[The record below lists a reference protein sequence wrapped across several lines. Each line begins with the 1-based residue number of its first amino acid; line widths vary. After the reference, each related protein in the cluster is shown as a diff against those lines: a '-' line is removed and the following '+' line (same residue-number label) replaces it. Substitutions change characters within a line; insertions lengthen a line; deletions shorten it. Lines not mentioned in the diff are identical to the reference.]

1 VAHPIGTIIHPTDFS
16 NASMEAFAHAMAFSL
31 VARCRLYI
39 LHIAKE
45 GEDYSTYTFPQVY
58 RLLGHWGKI
67 GPNESPQEIEARTGV
82 RVSKIAL
89 APGNIRQRIDDF
101 IASHGCDLMIL
112 STHHRDAWRR
122 LISSSVATGAADD
135 SRVPT
140 LFLRDDVT
148 GFIDP
153 QTGVCRLKTVLI
165 PIGSE
170 VSDEAVRRIE
180 EIMSLV
186 APKVRFKM
194 LHIGTQ
200 QPVVIYNEGYQR
212 VLPIEFRPGAVVE
225 TIARSASE
233 MGAGLIA
240 MPTEGRHGLSDALFG
255 TTTER
260 VLYEASCPV
269 LAMPMFGGRS
279 VVRP

>member
-1 VAHPIGTIIHPTDFS
+1 VAFPIGTIIHPTDFS

-31 VARCRLYI
+31 ATRSRLYI
-39 LHIAKE
+39 LHVVRE
-45 GEDYSTYTFPQVY
+45 GDDYSKYTFPQVY

-89 APGNIRQRIDDF
+89 APGDIRQRIDDF

-153 QTGVCRLKTVLI
+153 ETGACRLETVLI

-180 EIMSLV
+180 EVASLV

-194 LHIGTQ
+194 LHIGSQ
-200 QPVVIYNEGYQR
+200 QPVIIYNEGYQR
-212 VLPIEFRPGAVVE
+212 GLPIELRSGAVVE
-225 TIARSASE
+225 TIVRSGTE

-269 LAMPMFGGRS
+269 LAVPMFRGQ
-279 VVRP
+279 

>member
-1 VAHPIGTIIHPTDFS
+1 
-16 NASMEAFAHAMAFSL
+16 
-31 VARCRLYI
+31 
-39 LHIAKE
+39 
-45 GEDYSTYTFPQVY
+45 VY

-67 GPNESPQEIEARTGV
+67 SPNESPKEIEARTGV
-82 RVSKIAL
+82 RVSKIAM

-122 LISSSVATGAADD
+122 LFSGSVATGTADD

-148 GFIDP
+148 GFIDA
-153 QTGVCRLKTVLI
+153 QTGACRLKTVLI

-180 EIMSLV
+180 EITSLV
-186 APKVRFKM
+186 APKVRFKI
-194 LHIGTQ
+194 LHIGSQ

-212 VLPIEFRPGAVVE
+212 VLPIELRPGAVVE
-225 TIARSASE
+225 TIVGSASE

-269 LAMPMFGGRS
+269 LAVPMFR
-279 VVRP
+279 

>member
-1 VAHPIGTIIHPTDFS
+1 
-16 NASMEAFAHAMAFSL
+16 L
-31 VARCRLYI
+31 KL
-39 LHIAKE
+39 
-45 GEDYSTYTFPQVY
+45 
-58 RLLGHWGKI
+58 
-67 GPNESPQEIEARTGV
+67 

-89 APGNIRQRIDDF
+89 TPGNIRQRIDDF
-101 IASHGCDLMIL
+101 IASHGGDLMIL

-140 LFLRDDVT
+140 LLLRDDVT

-153 QTGVCRLKTVLI
+153 QTGACRLETVLI

-170 VSDEAVRRIE
+170 VSDESVRRIE
-180 EIMSLV
+180 EITSLV

-200 QPVVIYNEGYQR
+200 QPVIIYNEGY
-212 VLPIEFRPGAVVE
+212 PIELRPGAVVE

-269 LAMPMFGGRS
+269 LAVPMFRGRS
-279 VVRP
+279 VV